1 MLLKDLIVKHLHTLG
16 DTDQYVAACLVQHS
30 QEIASGTITEFEKNF
45 HVSKSS
51 LLRTLKKLGFS
62 GFSEFKYSIKSEI
75 HDEKVEKED
84 IFSSQYS
91 DIEKTLSLLKTIDF
105 SEITRQLFQA
115 KHIYLYTTGFSQRAA
130 AEEFIMQMIHLK
142 RPIIF
147 LSEKTELDLTMHM
160 PEAGDVFMVSSLSG
174 ETDNIKT
181 NLVELK
187 MKGIEII
194 SITSIGNNFFTKL
207 ADHSLYYYASEFKI
221 YDVSDQIY
229 SFVGLNILL
238 DYLFRKCVEYYSLN
252 IENEYTDVA
261 KNITE

>member
-1 MLLKDLIVKHLHTLG
+1 MSLEDLVCKHLHEFG
-16 DTDQYVAACLVQHS
+16 DTDQYVVACLIQHPH
-30 QEIASGTITEFEKNF
+30 EIVSGTITEFEKNF

-62 GFSEFKYSIKSEI
+62 GFSEFKYFIKSEI
-75 HDEKVEKED
+75 HVEKSEKED
-84 IFSSQYS
+84 IFSSQYL

-115 KHIYLYTTGFSQRAA
+115 KHIYLYTTGFSQRVA
-130 AEEFIMQMIHLK
+130 AEEFIKQMIYLK

-147 LSEKTELDLTMHM
+147 LPEKTELDLTLHM
-160 PEAGDVFMVSSLSG
+160 LEAGDVFLVFSLSG
-174 ETDNIKT
+174 ETNNIKT

-207 ADHSLYYYASEFKI
+207 ANHSLYYYASEFVI
-221 YDVSDQIY
+221 YDVSNQIY

-238 DYLFRKCVEYYSLN
+238 D
-252 IENEYTDVA
+252 
-261 KNITE
+261 